1 MSLFSM
7 LMGTGIVW
15 TRNESWVI
23 SCGRRTLEGFTP
35 QTEIRQDFG
44 YVKGLPA
51 TKRPRK
57 VRPRLDV
64 DFRFVDG
71 NIVID
76 AVRMA
81 KKPPNCEVSGRDIH
95 LTDACMDKKM
105 FLTLLREEAAT
116 KKSTIRSDIIRM
128 MHEEQEASGRRYVTG
143 DPPTATKLLP

>member
-1 MSLFSM
+1 MSLFSW
-7 LMGTGIVW
+7 LAGTGIVW
-15 TRNESWVI
+15 TKNESWVI
-23 SCGRRTLEGFTP
+23 SCGLRTLEGFTP

-44 YVKGLPA
+44 YVRGLPA

-64 DFRFVDG
+64 DFRFVDA

-81 KKPPNCEVSGRDIH
+81 KQSPNCEISGRDVH
-95 LTDACMDKKM
+95 LTDDCMDKTL
-105 FLTLLREEAAT
+105 FLQLLREEAGT

-128 MHEEQEASGRRYVTG
+128 LHEEQEASGRKYVTG
-143 DPPTATKLLP
+143 GQ

>member
-1 MSLFSM
+1 MSLLSW
-7 LMGTGIVW
+7 LAGTGIVW
-15 TRNESWVI
+15 TKNESWVI

-44 YVKGLPA
+44 YVRGLPA

-64 DFRFVDG
+64 DFRFVDA

-81 KKPPNCEVSGRDIH
+81 KQSPNCEISGRDVH
-95 LTDACMDKKM
+95 LTDDCMDKTL
-105 FLTLLREEAAT
+105 FLQLLSEEAGT

-128 MHEEQEASGRRYVTG
+128 LHEEQEASGRKYVTG
-143 DPPTATKLLP
+143 SQ

>member
-1 MSLFSM
+1 MSLLSW
-7 LMGTGIVW
+7 LAGTGIVW
-15 TRNESWVI
+15 TKNESWVI

-44 YVKGLPA
+44 YVRGLPA

-64 DFRFVDG
+64 DFRFVDA

-81 KKPPNCEVSGRDIH
+81 KHPPNCEISGRDVH
-95 LTDACMDKKM
+95 LTDDCMDKKL
-105 FLTLLREEAAT
+105 FLELLREEAGT

-128 MHEEQEASGRRYVTG
+128 LHEEQEASGRKYVTG
-143 DPPTATKLLP
+143 NQ

>member
-1 MSLFSM
+1 MSLLSW
-7 LMGTGIVW
+7 LAGTGIVW
-15 TRNESWVI
+15 TKNESWVI

-44 YVKGLPA
+44 YVRGLPA

-64 DFRFVDG
+64 DFRVVDA

-81 KKPPNCEVSGRDIH
+81 KQPPNCEISGRDVH
-95 LTDACMDKKM
+95 LTDDCMDKKL
-105 FLTLLREEAAT
+105 FLELLREEAGT

-128 MHEEQEASGRRYVTG
+128 LHEEQEASGRKYVTG
-143 DPPTATKLLP
+143 GQ

>member
-1 MSLFSM
+1 MSLLSW
-7 LMGTGIVW
+7 LAGTGIVW
-15 TRNESWVI
+15 TKNESWVI

-44 YVKGLPA
+44 YVRGLPA

-64 DFRFVDG
+64 DFRFVDA

-81 KKPPNCEVSGRDIH
+81 KQPPNCEISGRDVH
-95 LTDACMDKKM
+95 LTDDCMDKKL
-105 FLTLLREEAAT
+105 FLELLREEAGT

-128 MHEEQEASGRRYVTG
+128 LHEEQEASGRKYVTG
-143 DPPTATKLLP
+143 NQ